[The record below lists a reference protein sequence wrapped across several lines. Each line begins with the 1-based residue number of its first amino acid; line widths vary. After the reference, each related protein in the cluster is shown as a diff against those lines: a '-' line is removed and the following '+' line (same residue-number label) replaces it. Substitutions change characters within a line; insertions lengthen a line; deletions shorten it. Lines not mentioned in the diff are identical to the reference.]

1 MAIVNKKE
9 TVFIGIGDIILL
21 IASLVASLILRYQE
35 FPTSDTLQLHIL
47 PFSIII
53 LLSVIVFYISGLYNR
68 SINMAR
74 HSLPG
79 KIIRAQVANGIIAM
93 ALFYFFP
100 SFGVTPKTTLFIYIV
115 LSTVFTLFWR
125 IHSYSILNLRKK
137 QPSLIIGSGKEV
149 SELITEINHNPHI
162 PIYCKDNVDP
172 SQSVSDINK
181 LFENENNY
189 RFIVADIDDPR
200 VNNFLPELYKNLFP
214 NASIINLHD
223 LYEDIFDKIPLSRI
237 DYAWIMSHVS
247 SISPKIYDI
256 GKRFV
261 DLVLASFVALFGLLI
276 YPFVAIAIKIEDGG
290 PVLISQFRIGKDNH
304 VFPIY
309 KYRSMTR
316 SDNGKWL
323 PESENK
329 VTRVG
334 KFIRKTRIDELPQ
347 ALAIIKG
354 DMSLIGPRADII
366 DLGKRLE
373 KEIPYYTI
381 RTVIKPG
388 LSGWAQ
394 VNQEKPPQS
403 IEETKIRLSYDL
415 YYIKHRSL
423 SLDLLIALR
432 TLKTLLS
439 REGM

>member
-1 MAIVNKKE
+1 MAVVNKKE
-9 TVFIGIGDIILL
+9 TVFIGIGDIFLL

-35 FPTSDTLQLHIL
+35 FPTPDTLQLHIL

-53 LLSVIVFYISGLYNR
+53 ILSVIVFYISGLYNR

-79 KIIRAQVANGIIAM
+79 KIIRAQIANGIIAM
-93 ALFYFFP
+93 SLFYLFP
-100 SFGVTPKTTLFIYIV
+100 SFGVSPKTTLFIYIV

-137 QPSLIIGSGKEV
+137 QPALIIGTGKEV
-149 SELITEINHNPHI
+149 SELINEINHNPHI
-162 PIYCKDNVDP
+162 PIYCKDNLDP
-172 SQSVSDINK
+172 SQSSSDIGK

-200 VNNFLPELYKNLFP
+200 VNGFLPELYKNLFP

-223 LYEDIFDKIPLSRI
+223 LYEDVFDKIPLSRI

-247 SISPKIYDI
+247 SISPKIYDF

-261 DLVLASFVALFGLLI
+261 DIVLSCFVAFVGLI
-276 YPFVAIAIKIEDGG
+276 FYPFVAIAIKIEDGG
-290 PVLISQFRIGKDNH
+290 PVLISQYRIGKDNH

-323 PESENK
+323 SESENK
-329 VTRVG
+329 VTKVG

-403 IEETKIRLSYDL
+403 LEETKIRLSYDL

>member
-1 MAIVNKKE
+1 MAVVNKKE
-9 TVFIGIGDIILL
+9 TVFIGIGDIFLL

-53 LLSVIVFYISGLYNR
+53 ILSVIVFYISGLYNR

-79 KIIRAQVANGIIAM
+79 KIIRAQIANGIIAM
-93 ALFYFFP
+93 SLFYLFP
-100 SFGVTPKTTLFIYIV
+100 SFGVSPKTTLFIYIV

-137 QPSLIIGSGKEV
+137 QPALIIGTGKEV

-162 PIYCKDNVDP
+162 PIYCKDNLDP
-172 SQSVSDINK
+172 SKSSSDISK

-237 DYAWIMSHVS
+237 DYAWIMSHIS

-256 GKRFV
+256 GKRFI
-261 DLVLASFVALFGLLI
+261 DIMLSCFVAFVGLI
-276 YPFVAIAIKIEDGG
+276 FYPFVAIAIKLEDGG
-290 PVLISQFRIGKDNH
+290 PVLISQYRIGKNNH

-329 VTRVG
+329 VTKVG

-403 IEETKIRLSYDL
+403 LEETKIRLSYDL